1 MLMHNPLEE
10 KNLNEYS
17 SLLLAYIGDAV
28 YELLVRTQIVT
39 AGQRR
44 IKDIHQDAVER
55 VRAEHQ
61 ASIVRRLYDHLT
73 KQEQDIVRRGRNV
86 KSSPPKNADLQDYR
100 LSTGFEA
107 LIGYLY
113 LKGDQERLLQIFQLV
128 TEPDKESQSGL

>member
-1 MLMHNPLEE
+1 FWRIPGKESVGSLLMHNPLEE
-10 KNLNEYS
+10 KVLNEYS

-61 ASIVRRLYDHLT
+61 ARIVRWLYDHLT
-73 KQEQDIVRRGRNV
+73 KQEQEIVRRGRNV
-86 KSSPPKNADLQDYR
+86 KSNPPKNADLQDYR

-107 LIGYLY
+107 LVG
-113 LKGDQERLLQIFQLV
+113 
-128 TEPDKESQSGL
+128 